1 MTLDCKENILWTQ
14 HSSYWLFSME
24 EGLIFTC
31 LEKLSKIQMPTNL
44 LNYPFNP
51 NALAYLFEKRLPF
64 EYTLNIS
71 RKGLPKTEMSLKW
84 NCDTGISVGFVACLM
99 IILTM
104 LVIDRQHV
112 QPLESIILQ
121 RKDGSIVALFI
132 FAYRWFGYTVH
143 WTVTDCLMTDGIS
156 PLWRE
161 IACRLP

>member
-1 MTLDCKENILWTQ
+1 MTLDCKENTLWTQ
-14 HSSYWLFSME
+14 PSSYWLFFHGRRINIHMPAVAY
-24 EGLIFTC
+24 
-31 LEKLSKIQMPTNL
+31 KMPTNL
-44 LNYPFNP
+44 LSQPFNP
-51 NALAYLFEKRLPF
+51 NALAYFLKLLPF
-64 EYTLNIS
+64 EYTVS
-71 RKGLPKTEMSLKW
+71 PEGLPETEMSLKW
-84 NCDTGISVGFVACLM
+84 NRDTGISVGFVACLM

-104 LVIDRQHV
+104 LVIDRQPV

-143 WTVTDCLMTDGIS
+143 RAVTGILMADGIS